1 MKIFDL
7 DIGIGQSH
15 LTCQQKPVC
24 IYSLIYYIKI
34 CELHCKFK
42 DVKFDNGFSLCFIL
56 SLHFRVWLH
65 IVQEQKWSFVL
76 SSREY
81 SQKLLQQSVPLL
93 PKVEQKKNK
102 QGWPQNNQIK
112 SRWQKWGCVKWRNP
126 DQVGKSLRWTDIC
139 PVTCICWHPQAGGG
153 GGAAQAAAA
162 LWSGSPPRARR
173 PRCSGTGWG
182 STGPV
187 GSSIMAGLV
196 THWQD
201 GHVPW
206 SRHAV
211 LCHLECPRQCC
222 DPLFRMVYQMTN
234 SSQQLYYMIGQF
246 DGWLLGPE
254 VGLNY
259 GGIKNTHDGMCVQSN
274 PG

>member
-1 MKIFDL
+1 MNFLSVLFMLCISVYCTAFRNRNA
-7 DIGIGQSH
+7 H
-15 LTCQQKPVC
+15 LCSVLKNTHK
-24 IYSLIYYIKI
+24 SYY
-34 CELHCKFK
+34 
-42 DVKFDNGFSLCFIL
+42 NNQY
-56 SLHFRVWLH
+56 HFC
-65 IVQEQKWSFVL
+65 QKWNRRRTNRAGLKTTNSNRGGKNGAASNDGILIKWEKVSGELIFVL
-76 SSREY
+76 S
-81 SQKLLQQSVPLL
+81 PL
-93 PKVEQKKNK
+93 
-102 QGWPQNNQIK
+102 
-112 SRWQKWGCVKWRNP
+112 
-126 DQVGKSLRWTDIC
+126 
-139 PVTCICWHPQAGGG
+139 ICWPPQAGGG
-153 GGAAQAAAA
+153 GSAAQAAAA
-162 LWSGSPPRARR
+162 PWSGSPPRARR
-173 PRCSGTGWG
+173 RRCSGTGWG
-182 STGPV
+182 STGPA

-222 DPLFRMVYQMTN
+222 DPQFRMVYQMTN